1 MNAMPRR
8 ALPIVLIV
16 VAVVA
21 GVWYL
26 RHRRGPEYYTGFVE
40 GEERVIRSEVTGRV
54 LEVPFGEGAAAPPD
68 GVVARLDDADLRT
81 RLEAKRQ
88 ELLVSDADIAR
99 QREQIGLIE
108 STWKQDVS
116 ARGAELRQAEAAAK
130 LAVRSFAREQELA
143 ATGASTAQLLDD
155 ARSRRDQATSALDR
169 ARDMRART
177 EAEEAQIAVARR
189 QLDVLEHRREQSKA
203 ELAQLEV
210 TAAKYTIRAPSVP
223 TVVQSQLI
231 WPGELAQAGT
241 PIVSVLDPA
250 DKYVRVYI
258 PVADVDRFAVGRK
271 VDIELDSQPGRR
283 YPGEVS
289 FVADQATFT
298 PEKIETRGDR
308 MEQVYRVKVRILDGV
323 ERLQPGTEGNVYVLG
338 PEPATRSAEARQE
351 PHG

>member
-1 MNAMPRR
+1 MRRR
-8 ALPIVLIV
+8 ALPIILIA

-26 RHRRGPEYYTGFVE
+26 RHRGGPEYYTGFVE
-40 GEERVIRSEVTGRV
+40 GEERVIRSEVSGRV
-54 LEVPFGEGAAAPPD
+54 LEVPFGEGGAVPPD
-68 GVVARLDDADLRT
+68 AVVARLDDADPRT
-81 RLEAKRQ
+81 RLETKRQ
-88 ELLVSDADIAR
+88 ELLVADADIAR

-116 ARGAELRQAEAAAK
+116 ARGAELRQAEAAAN
-130 LAVRSFAREQELA
+130 LAVRSFAREQGLA

-169 ARDMRART
+169 ARDMRLRT
-177 EAEEAQIAVARR
+177 EAQGAEIAVARR
-189 QLDVLEHRREQSKA
+189 QLEVLERRREQSKA

-210 TAAKYTIRAPSVP
+210 TAAKYLIRAPSVP
-223 TVVQSQLI
+223 TVVQTQLV
-231 WPGELAQAGT
+231 WPGELAQPGT
-241 PIVSVLDPA
+241 PIVSVLDPT
-250 DKYVRVYI
+250 DKYVRVYV
-258 PVADVDRFAVGRK
+258 PVADVEHFRVGRR
-271 VDIELDSQPGRR
+271 VELELDSQPGRR

-323 ERLQPGTEGNVYVLG
+323 ERLQPGTEGNVYVVG
-338 PEPATRSAEARQE
+338 PEPATRAAEVREE
-351 PHG
+351 PAG

>member
-1 MNAMPRR
+1 MRRR
-8 ALPIVLIV
+8 ALPIILIA

-26 RHRRGPEYYTGFVE
+26 RRRGGPEHYTGFVE
-40 GEERVIRSEVTGRV
+40 GEERVIRSEVSGRV
-54 LEVPFGEGAAAPPD
+54 LEVPFGEGDAVAPD
-68 GVVARLDDADLRT
+68 AIVARLDDADVRT
-81 RLEAKRQ
+81 RLETKRQ
-88 ELLVSDADIAR
+88 ELRVADADIVR

-177 EAEEAQIAVARR
+177 EAQGAEIAVARR
-189 QLDVLEHRREQSKA
+189 QLEVLQRRREQSKA

-210 TAAKYTIRAPSVP
+210 TAAKCLIRAPSVP
-223 TVVQSQLI
+223 TVVQTQLV
-231 WPGELAQAGT
+231 WPGELAQPGT
-241 PIVSVLDPA
+241 PIVSVLDPT
-250 DKYVRVYI
+250 DKYVRVYV
-258 PVADVDRFAVGRK
+258 PVADVEHFRVGRR
-271 VDIELDSQPGRR
+271 VELELDSQPSRR

-323 ERLQPGTEGNVYVLG
+323 ERLQPGTEGNVYVVG
-338 PEPATRSAEARQE
+338 PEPVTRSAEVREE
-351 PHG
+351 PAG

>member
-1 MNAMPRR
+1 
-8 ALPIVLIV
+8 
-16 VAVVA
+16 
-21 GVWYL
+21 
-26 RHRRGPEYYTGFVE
+26 
-40 GEERVIRSEVTGRV
+40 VTGRV
-54 LEVPFGEGAAAPPD
+54 LEVPFGEGGVVEPD
-68 GVVARLDDADLRT
+68 AVVARLDDADLRT
-81 RLEAKRQ
+81 RLETKRQ
-88 ELLVSDADIAR
+88 ELAVADADIAR

-116 ARGAELRQAEAAAK
+116 GRGAELRQADSAAK

-155 ARSRRDQATSALDR
+155 ARSRRDQAMSALDH
-169 ARDMRART
+169 ARDMQART
-177 EAEEAQIAVARR
+177 QAQGAEISVARR
-189 QLDVLEHRREQSKA
+189 QLEVLEHRREQSKA

-223 TVVQSQLI
+223 TVVQTQLI
-231 WPGELAQAGT
+231 WPGELAQPGT

-250 DKYVRVYI
+250 DKYVRVYV
-258 PVADVDRFAVGRK
+258 PVAAVEHFRVGRR
-271 VDIELDSQPGRR
+271 VELELDSQPGRR

-308 MEQVYRVKVRILDGV
+308 MEQVYRIKVRILDGV

-338 PEPATRSAEARQE
+338 PEAATRSAGTHEE
-351 PHG
+351 PTG